1 MDSPQIASRPA
12 SPHSA
17 DRLDRDRQAAP
28 QVFERL
34 RDMIVSLKLPP
45 GSPLSRAALATQFGV
60 SSTPIRDAL
69 MRLEEE
75 GLVDV
80 FPQHAT
86 VVSRIDVRLA
96 QQAHFLRQA
105 LELEIVKALGLEHV
119 DALMDELNGTIA
131 LQQKCARAGDFEKFM
146 AADNDFHAQLY
157 AATGT
162 GRFGIWCA
170 AAAATS
176 TGCADSICLRPEKRK
191 TSCAITNSS
200 SRRSAPTSLMKPS
213 VTCASI
219 CRERLDIWP
228 KFARVFRN
236 ILANDSCGSAS
247 LQPDGPS
254 VVLPVRNL
262 TPGERRI
269 RNDIQPR

>member
-1 MDSPQIASRPA
+1 M
-12 SPHSA
+12 
-17 DRLDRDRQAAP
+17 
-28 QVFERL
+28 FERL

-105 LELEIVKALGLEHV
+105 LELEIVKALALEHV
-119 DALMDELNGTIA
+119 DALIDELNGTIA
-131 LQQKCARAGDFEKFM
+131 LQQKFTRAGDFEKFM

-157 AATGT
+157 AATGNRALWDLVRSRS
-162 GRFGIWCA
+162 GHIDRLRRLHLPSPGKAQDIVRHHKLIVA
-170 AAAATS
+170 A
-176 TGCADSICLRPEKRK
+176 I
-191 TSCAITNSS
+191 
-200 SRRSAPTSLMKPS
+200 SA
-213 VTCASI
+213 
-219 CRERLDIWP
+219 
-228 KFARVFRN
+228 N
-236 ILANDSCGSAS
+236 
-247 LQPDGPS
+247 QPDEAQRHLRQHLSGT
-254 VVLPVRNL
+254 LGYL
-262 TPGERRI
+262 AEI
-269 RNDIQPR
+269 RARFPEYLSE